1 VTTIQI
7 LILTPLTYLGGVF
20 NSIASLPDWT
30 QELSLVNPMYYMVNA
45 FRYGFLGISDMPVSV
60 AFSVISAFGAV
71 LLVAAV
77 ILMARGSGIRE

>member
-30 QELSLVNPMYYMVNA
+30 QELSLVNPMYYMVNV